1 VEDTLGAV
9 IKEREDLETV
19 TGRLEEL
26 AVDG

>member
-1 VEDTLGAV
+1 LGAV

-19 TGRLEEL
+19 MGRLEEL